1 MILKEIDDYVHEIGF
16 ISLRAL
22 SQKFKM
28 EPETLE
34 PMLETL
40 AQKGKVK
47 RFDNSVGPGDDDS
60 GCSSSACHRCKSK
73 CGSNVDYATQIVYQG
88 L

>member
-1 MILKEIDDYVHEIGF
+1 MILKQIDDYVHEIGF

-22 SQKFKM
+22 SQKFEM
-28 EPETLE
+28 EPDALE

-40 AQKGKVK
+40 VRKGKVK
-47 RFDNSVGPGDDDS
+47 RFDNNVSPETKDAGCAS
-60 GCSSSACHRCKSK
+60 GSCHRCSHS
-73 CGSNVDYATQIVYQG
+73 CSNVVDPTQHIVYQG

>member
-1 MILKEIDDYVHEIGF
+1 MILKEIDDYIHEIGF

-22 SQKFKM
+22 AQKFQI
-28 EPETLE
+28 EPEALE

-40 AQKGKVK
+40 QLKGKVK
-47 RFDNSVGPGDDDS
+47 RFDNSAQPDENESGCDS
-60 GCSSSACHRCKSK
+60 GSCHRCSK
-73 CGSNVDYATQIVYQG
+73 NCGTTIDPAQQIVYQG

>member
-1 MILKEIDDYVHEIGF
+1 MILKQIDDYVHEIGF

-22 SQKFKM
+22 SQKFEM
-28 EPETLE
+28 EPDALE

-40 AQKGKVK
+40 ARKGKVK
-47 RFDNSVGPGDDDS
+47 RFDNSAPADGDSDCGGS
-60 GCSSSACHRCKSK
+60 CHRCKKS
-73 CGSNVDYATQIVYQG
+73 CGVQIDPAQQIVYQA